1 MAIKKKT
8 KAQKAQDVKDLAKA
22 QMQLLKKVKTFEQ
35 EVWECQWDLD
45 YVRVKDIKDVFKKAR
60 EAQYIVD
67 RCLKTHTFAEY
78 KDIEK
83 LEDRNYSHIDYYK

>member
-67 RCLKTHTFAEY
+67 RCLETHTFAEY

>member
-35 EVWECQWDLD
+35 VVWECQWDLD

-67 RCLKTHTFAEY
+67 RCLETHTFAEY